1 MPKTKTPQTETTSLQ
16 VPGGLQVD
24 VPESFIDENG
34 IPQQRNG
41 SGPVVELDI
50 LPAWEAF
57 KADLENPGLRNVLL
71 EHYLPLVKI
80 HSERLWK
87 RLPDGVDIDDLY
99 SAGCFGMINAITA
112 FDLSRGIKFE
122 AYCVTR
128 VRGSM
133 LDELRH
139 MDWLPRMVRSQ
150 ASKLYEATNVLE
162 AHLGRQPTEQELA
175 DHMQMPLR
183 DMEKLIA
190 TSSCLNLVS
199 LDKKKWSNSDG
210 NKSMTEKDIV
220 ADKRFASPQKRLA
233 RNDVVRL
240 VTKGLNRSERLI
252 MILYYFEE
260 LTMKEIGATLD
271 LSESRVSQLHS
282 NILHRLKGQLD
293 DRKSEFKI

>member
-1 MPKTKTPQTETTSLQ
+1 MPKAETSHIPQTDSQTTETVE
-16 VPGGLQVD
+16 VPV
-24 VPESFIDENG
+24 SFIDEKG

-41 SGPVVELDI
+41 SGPVVDMDI
-50 LPAWEAF
+50 LPAWQAF
-57 KADLENPGLRNVLL
+57 KADLENQQLRNVLL
-71 EHYLPLVKI
+71 ENYLPLVKI
-80 HSERLWK
+80 HSERLWN

-150 ASKLYEATNVLE
+150 ASKLYEATNILE
-162 AHLGRQPTEQELA
+162 ARLGRQPTEQELA
-175 DHMQMPLR
+175 DQMEMPLR

-190 TSSCLNLVS
+190 TSSSLNLVS
-199 LDKKKWSNSDG
+199 LDKKKWSTSDG
-210 NKSMTEKDIV
+210 NKSMSEMDVV
-220 ADKRFASPQKRLA
+220 ADKRFASPQKRMA

-293 DRKSEFKI
+293 SRRGEFKV

>member
-16 VPGGLQVD
+16 VPGEFQVE

-57 KADLENPGLRNVLL
+57 KEDLENPDLRNVLL

-122 AYCVTR
+122 AYCVT
-128 VRGSM
+128 VSYTH
-133 LDELRH
+133 LT
-139 MDWLPRMVRSQ
+139 LP
-150 ASKLYEATNVLE
+150 TNREV
-162 AHLGRQPTEQELA
+162 
-175 DHMQMPLR
+175 
-183 DMEKLIA
+183 
-190 TSSCLNLVS
+190 
-199 LDKKKWSNSDG
+199 
-210 NKSMTEKDIV
+210 
-220 ADKRFASPQKRLA
+220 
-233 RNDVVRL
+233 
-240 VTKGLNRSERLI
+240 
-252 MILYYFEE
+252 
-260 LTMKEIGATLD
+260 
-271 LSESRVSQLHS
+271 
-282 NILHRLKGQLD
+282 
-293 DRKSEFKI
+293 

>member
-1 MPKTKTPQTETTSLQ
+1 
-16 VPGGLQVD
+16 
-24 VPESFIDENG
+24 
-34 IPQQRNG
+34 
-41 SGPVVELDI
+41 
-50 LPAWEAF
+50 
-57 KADLENPGLRNVLL
+57 
-71 EHYLPLVKI
+71 
-80 HSERLWK
+80 
-87 RLPDGVDIDDLY
+87 
-99 SAGCFGMINAITA
+99 
-112 FDLSRGIKFE
+112 
-122 AYCVTR
+122 
-128 VRGSM
+128 
-133 LDELRH
+133 
-139 MDWLPRMVRSQ
+139 
-150 ASKLYEATNVLE
+150 
-162 AHLGRQPTEQELA
+162 
-175 DHMQMPLR
+175 
-183 DMEKLIA
+183 MEKLIA

-293 DRKSEFKI
+293 DRRGEFKI